1 MVDLESL
8 LQQLELTVKTGKK
21 SLFSDA
27 VTIDPAEIY
36 RIVAAIRDNLPD
48 LMREAH
54 TVVSNKDNIIKEEQR
69 KAESII
75 QNAERKAQ
83 EIMVEAKEYALESIS
98 QTEIVKQ
105 ATEQAEAIRR
115 DAIEFATRVKT
126 EAVDNVTSLFSNTAV
141 FLKKE
146 LDETLQTLEVAK
158 KFNSK
163 K

>member
-8 LQQLELTVKTGKK
+8 LQQLELTVRTGKK

-27 VTIDPAEIY
+27 VTIDPNEVY
-36 RIVAAIRDNLPD
+36 RIVAAIRDNLPE

-54 TVVSNKDNIIKEEQR
+54 TVVANKDNIIKEEQR

-75 QNAERKAQ
+75 HNAEAKAQ
-83 EIMVEAKEYALESIS
+83 EIIAEAKEYALQSIS
-98 QTEIVKQ
+98 ENEIVKL
-105 ATEQAEAIRR
+105 ATEQADAIKK
-115 DAIEFATRVKT
+115 DAIEFSTRVKA
-126 EAVDNVTSLFSNTAV
+126 EAVDNVTALFGNTAV

-146 LDETLQTLEVAK
+146 LDETMQALELAK
-158 KFNSK
+158 KFNPK

>member
-1 MVDLESL
+1 MVDLEML

-27 VTIDPAEIY
+27 VTIDPNEVY
-36 RIVAAIRDNLPD
+36 RIVAAIRNNLPE

-54 TVVSNKDNIIKEEQR
+54 TIVHNKDNIYKEEQR

-75 QNAERKAQ
+75 ANAEAKAQ
-83 EIMVEAKEYALESIS
+83 DIILTAKTYAAESIS
-98 QTEIVKQ
+98 NNEIVAA
-105 ATEQAEAIRR
+105 ATEQAEGIKRE
-115 DAIEFATRVKT
+115 AIEFAARVKA
-126 EAVDNVTSLFSNTAV
+126 EAVDNVTALFGDTAL

-146 LDETLQTLEVAK
+146 LDETLKALELAQ
-158 KFNSK
+158 KFNVK